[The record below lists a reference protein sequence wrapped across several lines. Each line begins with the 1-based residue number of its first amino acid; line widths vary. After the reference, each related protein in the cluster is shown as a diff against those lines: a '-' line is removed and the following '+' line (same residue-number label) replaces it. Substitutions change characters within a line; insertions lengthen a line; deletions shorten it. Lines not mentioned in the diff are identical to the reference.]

1 MPGALVGSLF
11 GTVGVNDGRWHHVAA
26 VYDGSRVSLYADGQL
41 DMSVE
46 AAGTIRTNNYRV
58 FIGANAEKPGRN
70 WNGLI
75 GDVRIYSYGLSA
87 EELVEIYRD
96 ANVPMRK

>member
-1 MPGALVGSLF
+1 VN
-11 GTVGVNDGRWHHVAA
+11 VNDGRWHHVAA
-26 VYDGSRVSLYADGQL
+26 VYDGARVSLYADGRL

-46 AAGTIRTNNYRV
+46 AAGTTRTNDYKV

-75 GDVRIYSYGLSA
+75 DDVRIYSCGLNA
-87 EELVEIYRD
+87 EELARIHRE
-96 ANVPMRK
+96 ANAPTRK